1 MYSVIFEIEKERIM
15 KKLVWRKIGVF
26 VAAICSVI
34 LLKQEVFA
42 ASEDIIDMTQKGSLT
57 VYKYDLTAAEEDGID
72 TSEEKFANNGKE
84 DEKAKEEFKNYVISG
99 VEFTYLHLG
108 NIHTEHKQNEIQIL
122 YDIPEKLEKILGMDN
137 KRGNHQYT
145 STELNYSLK
154 ELLAQKTEGRNQLEQ
169 YVNHADEKK
178 NMPLTDKNGKTS
190 VTELPLGLYLIV
202 ETKVPANVH
211 TTVEPFF
218 VSLPMTDHEGEAW
231 FYDVEVYPKNQTNIP
246 DLDKLIKQHDDN
258 GKLPY
263 EDIATGSQG
272 DIMDYIFVSHLPK
285 ITSEATYLTQYT
297 FTDQMDIGLTYNEDV
312 SLYFYKTEEEARNH
326 DKEKAIQVWEA
337 KEKLFKTEYQ
347 GETSGKSKMII
358 TITKE
363 GLEEI
368 NTKLS
373 NKWMVIAYSCTINTD
388 GSPVLGD
395 SGNINEVT
403 LEWKRT
409 NMEEIDMLE
418 DRAKVYI
425 FGLNIQKTFSD
436 QKGKFQD
443 VKFLLQNKTDG
454 YYLKAKGENGVYYIT
469 DQEKGTS
476 EKEGTIFN
484 PGEKG
489 NLTINGLEAD
499 TYILTEIATA
509 NGYSLLKEPMVIDI
523 RSTVD
528 DIIPSRTTLYDIL
541 DITNNPNKEVIETPG
556 ERASASIDGTNTTM
570 SEFHSETGIVSAN
583 GRVDIEVINNKT
595 FKLPQT
601 GGYGTW
607 IFTLAG
613 CGAALGGV
621 VLVTRRSNKKDD

>member
-154 ELLAQKTEGRNQLEQ
+154 ELLAQETEGRNQLEQ

-272 DIMDYIFVSHLPK
+272 DIMDYILVSHLPK

-297 FTDQMDIGLTYNEDV
+297 FTDQMDIGLTYNKDV

-388 GSPVLGD
+388 DSPVLGD

-409 NMEEIDMLE
+409 NMEEVDTLE

-425 FGLNIQKTFSD
+425 FGLNIQKMFSD

-476 EKEGTIFN
+476 EKEGTVFN

>member
-34 LLKQEVFA
+34 LLKQEAFA

-122 YDIPEKLEKILGMDN
+122 YDIPEKLEKILGMEN

-145 STELNYSLK
+145 STELNYLLK
-154 ELLAQKTEGRNQLEQ
+154 ELLAQETEGRNQLEQ

-297 FTDQMDIGLTYNEDV
+297 FTDQMDIGLTYNKDV
-312 SLYFYKTEEEARNH
+312 SLYFYKTEGEARNH

-388 GSPVLGD
+388 DRPVLGD

-409 NMEEIDMLE
+409 NMEEIDRLE
-418 DRAKVYI
+418 DRARVYI
-425 FGLNIQKTFSD
+425 FGLNIKKTFSD

-476 EKEGTIFN
+476 EKEGTVFN

>member
-337 KEKLFKTEYQ
+337 KEKLFKTEYR

-409 NMEEIDMLE
+409 NMEEIDTLE

-425 FGLNIQKTFSD
+425 FGLNIQKMFSD

-443 VKFLLQNKTDG
+443 VKFLLQNKRDG

>member
-1 MYSVIFEIEKERIM
+1 M

-26 VAAICSVI
+26 VVAICSVI
-34 LLKQEVFA
+34 LLKQEAFA

-388 GSPVLGD
+388 DSPVLGD

-409 NMEEIDMLE
+409 NMEEIDTLE

-476 EKEGTIFN
+476 EKEGTVFN

>member
-1 MYSVIFEIEKERIM
+1 M

-26 VAAICSVI
+26 VVAICSVI
-34 LLKQEVFA
+34 LLKQEAFA

-108 NIHTEHKQNEIQIL
+108 NIHTEHKRNEIQIL
-122 YDIPEKLEKILGMDN
+122 YDIPEKLEKILEMDN

-154 ELLAQKTEGRNQLEQ
+154 ELLAQETEGRNQLEQ

-388 GSPVLGD
+388 DSPVLGD

>member
-26 VAAICSVI
+26 VVAICSVI
-34 LLKQEVFA
+34 LLKQEAFA

-108 NIHTEHKQNEIQIL
+108 NIHTEHKRNEIQIL

-154 ELLAQKTEGRNQLEQ
+154 ELLAQETEGRNQLEQ

-337 KEKLFKTEYQ
+337 KEKLFKTEYR

-373 NKWMVIAYSCTINTD
+373 NQWMVIAYSCTINTD

-409 NMEEIDMLE
+409 NMEEIDTLE

>member
-42 ASEDIIDMTQKGSLT
+42 ASEDIIDITQKGSLT

-84 DEKAKEEFKNYVISG
+84 DEKVKEEFKNYVISG

-122 YDIPEKLEKILGMDN
+122 YDIPEKLEKILRMDN

-154 ELLAQKTEGRNQLEQ
+154 ELLAQETEGRNQLEQ

-388 GSPVLGD
+388 DSPVLGD

-409 NMEEIDMLE
+409 NMEEIDTLE

-489 NLTINGLEAD
+489 NLTINGLEAN

>member
-1 MYSVIFEIEKERIM
+1 MYSVVFEIEKERIM

-26 VAAICSVI
+26 VVAICSVI
-34 LLKQEVFA
+34 LLKQEAFA

-108 NIHTEHKQNEIQIL
+108 NIHTEHKRNEIQIL

-154 ELLAQKTEGRNQLEQ
+154 ELLAQETEGRNQLEQ

-211 TTVEPFF
+211 TTVEPFL

-388 GSPVLGD
+388 DSPVLGD

-409 NMEEIDMLE
+409 NMEEIDTLE

>member
-26 VAAICSVI
+26 VVAICSVI
-34 LLKQEVFA
+34 LLKQEAFA

-108 NIHTEHKQNEIQIL
+108 NIHTEHKRNEIQIL

-154 ELLAQKTEGRNQLEQ
+154 ELLAQETEGRNQLEQ

-326 DKEKAIQVWEA
+326 DKEKVIQVWEA

-388 GSPVLGD
+388 DSPVLGD

-409 NMEEIDMLE
+409 NMEEIDTLE

-489 NLTINGLEAD
+489 NLTINGLEAN

>member
-154 ELLAQKTEGRNQLEQ
+154 ELLAQETEGRNQLEQ

-263 EDIATGSQG
+263 EGIATGSQG

-337 KEKLFKTEYQ
+337 KEKLFKTEYR

-388 GSPVLGD
+388 DSPVLGD

-409 NMEEIDMLE
+409 NMEEVDTLE

-425 FGLNIQKTFSD
+425 FGLNIQKMFSD

-476 EKEGTIFN
+476 EKEGTVFN

>member
-154 ELLAQKTEGRNQLEQ
+154 ELLAQETEGRNQLEQ

-297 FTDQMDIGLTYNEDV
+297 FTDQMDIGLTYNKDV

-388 GSPVLGD
+388 DSPVLGD

-409 NMEEIDMLE
+409 NMEEIDTLE

-425 FGLNIQKTFSD
+425 FGLNIQKMFSD

-476 EKEGTIFN
+476 EKEGTVFN

>member
-154 ELLAQKTEGRNQLEQ
+154 ELLAQETEGRNQLEQ

-337 KEKLFKTEYQ
+337 KEKLFKTEYR

-388 GSPVLGD
+388 DSPVLGD

-409 NMEEIDMLE
+409 NMEEVDTLE

-425 FGLNIQKTFSD
+425 FGLNIQKMFSD

-476 EKEGTIFN
+476 EKEGTVFN

-541 DITNNPNKEVIETPG
+541 DIANNPNKELIETQG
-556 ERASASIDGTNTTM
+556 ERASASIDGKKATM
-570 SEFHSETGIVSAN
+570 SEFHSDKGMVSTNAE
-583 GRVDIEVINNKT
+583 VDMKIINNKS

-621 VLVTRRSNKKDD
+621 ILVTKKDKKKDS

>member
-154 ELLAQKTEGRNQLEQ
+154 ELLAQETEGRNQLEQ

-337 KEKLFKTEYQ
+337 KEKLFKTEYR

-409 NMEEIDMLE
+409 NMEEIDTLE

-425 FGLNIQKTFSD
+425 FGLNIQKMFSD

-443 VKFLLQNKTDG
+443 VKFLLQNKRDG

-476 EKEGTIFN
+476 EKEGTVFN

>member
-1 MYSVIFEIEKERIM
+1 M

-154 ELLAQKTEGRNQLEQ
+154 ELLAQETEGRNQLEQ

-337 KEKLFKTEYQ
+337 KEKLFKTEYR

-388 GSPVLGD
+388 DSPVLGD

-409 NMEEIDMLE
+409 NMEEVDTLE

-425 FGLNIQKTFSD
+425 FGLNIQKMFSD

-476 EKEGTIFN
+476 EKEGTVFN

-601 GGYGTW
+601 GEYGTW

>member
-34 LLKQEVFA
+34 LLKQEAFA

-154 ELLAQKTEGRNQLEQ
+154 ELLAQETEGRNQLEQ

-388 GSPVLGD
+388 DRPVLGD

-409 NMEEIDMLE
+409 NMEEIDTLE

-476 EKEGTIFN
+476 EKEGTVFN

>member
-26 VAAICSVI
+26 VVAICSVI

-108 NIHTEHKQNEIQIL
+108 NIHTEHKRNEIQIL

-337 KEKLFKTEYQ
+337 KEKLFKTEYR

-409 NMEEIDMLE
+409 NMEEIDTLE

-425 FGLNIQKTFSD
+425 FGLNIQKMFSD

>member
-26 VAAICSVI
+26 VVAICSVI
-34 LLKQEVFA
+34 LLKQEAFA

-72 TSEEKFANNGKE
+72 ISDEKFANNGKK

-108 NIHTEHKQNEIQIL
+108 NVHTEHKQNEIQIL

-154 ELLAQKTEGRNQLEQ
+154 ELLAQETEGRNQLEQ

-425 FGLNIQKTFSD
+425 FGLNIQKMFSD

>member
-154 ELLAQKTEGRNQLEQ
+154 ELLAQETEGRNQLEQ

-409 NMEEIDMLE
+409 NMEEIDTLE

-443 VKFLLQNKTDG
+443 VKFLLQNKRDG

>member
-1 MYSVIFEIEKERIM
+1 M

-26 VAAICSVI
+26 VVAICSVI
-34 LLKQEVFA
+34 LLKQEAFA

-108 NIHTEHKQNEIQIL
+108 NIHTEHKRNEIQIL

-154 ELLAQKTEGRNQLEQ
+154 ELLAQETEGRNQLEQ

-337 KEKLFKTEYQ
+337 KEKLFKTEYR

-409 NMEEIDMLE
+409 NMEEIDTLE

-425 FGLNIQKTFSD
+425 FGLNIQKMFSD

>member
-1 MYSVIFEIEKERIM
+1 M

-108 NIHTEHKQNEIQIL
+108 NIHTEHKRNEIQIL

-154 ELLAQKTEGRNQLEQ
+154 ELLAQETEGRNQLEQ

-388 GSPVLGD
+388 DSPVLGD

-409 NMEEIDMLE
+409 NMEEIDTLE

>member
-34 LLKQEVFA
+34 LLKQEAFA

-388 GSPVLGD
+388 DSPVLGD

-409 NMEEIDMLE
+409 NMEEIDTLE

>member
-34 LLKQEVFA
+34 LLKQEAFA

-122 YDIPEKLEKILGMDN
+122 YDIPEKLEKILGMEN

-154 ELLAQKTEGRNQLEQ
+154 ELLAQETEGRNQLEQ

-297 FTDQMDIGLTYNEDV
+297 FTDQMDIGLTYNKDV

-388 GSPVLGD
+388 DRPVLGD

-409 NMEEIDMLE
+409 NMEEIDRLE
-418 DRAKVYI
+418 DRARVYI
-425 FGLNIQKTFSD
+425 FGLNIKKTFSD

-476 EKEGTIFN
+476 EKEGTVFN

>member
-26 VAAICSVI
+26 VVAICSVI
-34 LLKQEVFA
+34 LLKQEAFA

-388 GSPVLGD
+388 DSPVLGD

-409 NMEEIDMLE
+409 NMEEIDTLE

-443 VKFLLQNKTDG
+443 VKFLLQNKRDG

>member
-26 VAAICSVI
+26 VVAICSVI
-34 LLKQEVFA
+34 LLKQEAFA

-108 NIHTEHKQNEIQIL
+108 NIHTEHKRNEIQIL

-154 ELLAQKTEGRNQLEQ
+154 ELLAQETEGRNQLEQ

-337 KEKLFKTEYQ
+337 KEKLFKTEYR

-388 GSPVLGD
+388 DSPVLGD

>member
-26 VAAICSVI
+26 VVAICSVI
-34 LLKQEVFA
+34 LLKQEAFA

-108 NIHTEHKQNEIQIL
+108 NIHTEHKRNEIQIL

-154 ELLAQKTEGRNQLEQ
+154 ELLAQETEGRNQLEQ

-388 GSPVLGD
+388 DSPVLGD

-409 NMEEIDMLE
+409 NMEEIDTLE

-425 FGLNIQKTFSD
+425 FGLNIQKMFSD

>member
-26 VAAICSVI
+26 VVAICSVI
-34 LLKQEVFA
+34 LLKQEAFA
-42 ASEDIIDMTQKGSLT
+42 ASEDIIDMTQKGNLT

-108 NIHTEHKQNEIQIL
+108 NIHTEHKRNEIQIL

-154 ELLAQKTEGRNQLEQ
+154 ELLAQETEGRNQLEQ

-388 GSPVLGD
+388 DSPVLGD

-409 NMEEIDMLE
+409 NMEEIDTLE

>member
-1 MYSVIFEIEKERIM
+1 
-15 KKLVWRKIGVF
+15 
-26 VAAICSVI
+26 
-34 LLKQEVFA
+34 
-42 ASEDIIDMTQKGSLT
+42 
-57 VYKYDLTAAEEDGID
+57 
-72 TSEEKFANNGKE
+72 
-84 DEKAKEEFKNYVISG
+84 
-99 VEFTYLHLG
+99 
-108 NIHTEHKQNEIQIL
+108 
-122 YDIPEKLEKILGMDN
+122 MDN

-154 ELLAQKTEGRNQLEQ
+154 ELLAQETEGRNQLEQ

-337 KEKLFKTEYQ
+337 KEKLFKTEYR

-388 GSPVLGD
+388 DSPVLGD

-409 NMEEIDMLE
+409 NMEEVDTLE

-425 FGLNIQKTFSD
+425 FGLNIQKMFSD

-476 EKEGTIFN
+476 EKEGTVFN

>member
-108 NIHTEHKQNEIQIL
+108 NIHTEHKRNEIQIL

-337 KEKLFKTEYQ
+337 KEKLFKTEYR

-409 NMEEIDMLE
+409 NMEEIDTLE

-425 FGLNIQKTFSD
+425 FGLNIQKMFSD

-443 VKFLLQNKTDG
+443 VKFLLQNKRDG

>member
-154 ELLAQKTEGRNQLEQ
+154 ELLAQETEGRNQLEQ

-388 GSPVLGD
+388 DSPVLGD

-409 NMEEIDMLE
+409 NMEEVDTLE

-425 FGLNIQKTFSD
+425 FGLNIQKMFSD

-476 EKEGTIFN
+476 EKEGTVFN

>member
-26 VAAICSVI
+26 VVAICSVI
-34 LLKQEVFA
+34 LLKQEAFA

-154 ELLAQKTEGRNQLEQ
+154 ELLAQETEGRNQLEQ

-409 NMEEIDMLE
+409 NMEEIDTLE

-476 EKEGTIFN
+476 EKEGTVFN

>member
-26 VAAICSVI
+26 VVAICSVI
-34 LLKQEVFA
+34 LLKQEAFA

-108 NIHTEHKQNEIQIL
+108 NIHTEHKRNEIQIL

-154 ELLAQKTEGRNQLEQ
+154 ELLAQETEGRNQLEQ

-388 GSPVLGD
+388 DSPVLGD

-443 VKFLLQNKTDG
+443 VKFLLQNKRDG

>member
-26 VAAICSVI
+26 VVAICSVI
-34 LLKQEVFA
+34 LLKQEAFA

-72 TSEEKFANNGKE
+72 TSEEKFTNNGKE

-108 NIHTEHKQNEIQIL
+108 NIHTEHKRNEIQIL

-154 ELLAQKTEGRNQLEQ
+154 ELLAQETEGRNQLEQ

-388 GSPVLGD
+388 DSPVLGD

-409 NMEEIDMLE
+409 NMEEIDTLE

>member
-154 ELLAQKTEGRNQLEQ
+154 ELLAQETEGRNQLEQ

-337 KEKLFKTEYQ
+337 KEKLFKTEYR

-409 NMEEIDMLE
+409 NMEEIDTLE

-425 FGLNIQKTFSD
+425 FGLNIQKMFSD

-454 YYLKAKGENGVYYIT
+454 YYLKAKGKNGVYYIT

>member
-26 VAAICSVI
+26 VVAICSVI
-34 LLKQEVFA
+34 LLKQEAFA

-108 NIHTEHKQNEIQIL
+108 NIHTEHKRNEIQIL

-154 ELLAQKTEGRNQLEQ
+154 ELLAQETEGRNQLEQ

-337 KEKLFKTEYQ
+337 KEKLFKTEYR

-443 VKFLLQNKTDG
+443 VKFLLQNKRDG

>member
-1 MYSVIFEIEKERIM
+1 M

-26 VAAICSVI
+26 VVAICSVI
-34 LLKQEVFA
+34 LLKQEAFA

-72 TSEEKFANNGKE
+72 TSEEKFTNNGKE

-108 NIHTEHKQNEIQIL
+108 NIHTEHKRNEIQIL

-154 ELLAQKTEGRNQLEQ
+154 ELLAQETEGRNQLEQ

-388 GSPVLGD
+388 DSPVLGD